1 MALQDL
7 KKQSDETLMALL
19 IRGEIQVFD
28 ELYTR
33 YSNRLLFYFFRM
45 LGNNEELAQDFLQ
58 NLFLKIIEN
67 PGLYHKNRKFSSWI
81 FTIAYNMCKNEYRNT
96 ATRKKLIDE
105 VQYTYENSGSVD
117 TEQNLNH
124 EEFKNALYNELDQ
137 FDESQKSVFLLRFRE
152 QLSIKEISDI
162 LGCSEGTVKSR
173 LFYTT
178 KKLAKTLKHYHPNH
192 SEV

>member
-1 MALQDL
+1 VALQDL
-7 KKQSDETLMALL
+7 KNQSDETLMAHLK
-19 IRGEIQVFD
+19 RGDIHVFD
-28 ELYTR
+28 ELYAR

-67 PGLYHKNRKFSSWI
+67 PGLYHRNRKFSSWI
-81 FTIAYNMCKNEYRNT
+81 FTIANNMCKNEYRNT
-96 ATRKKLIDE
+96 ETRKKLILE
-105 VQYTYENSGSVD
+105 VQHSYKNSDSAD
-117 TEQNLNH
+117 TEQNLIH

-137 FDESQKSVFLLRFRE
+137 FDESQKSAFLLRFRE
-152 QLSIKEISDI
+152 QLSIKEIGNI